1 MKRANMNIY
10 YAFILKGM
18 KMRSGNAKKKK
29 CEINEHMMSSWKS
42 QLLISNLQV
51 VNIGIIQYMQRRRK
65 EKELF

>member
-1 MKRANMNIY
+1 MKRANMNID

-18 KMRSGNAKKKK
+18 KMRSGNAKKK